1 MYPLRPARVHHR
13 ITVTITTQPDAAAL
27 IADLQRR
34 LDGYASSRTR
44 QWWEG
49 YLKGDAAF
57 RGVPTGKV
65 RDAVTAWHVAHR
77 LHGRAAADQLDLAL
91 ALLREPMS
99 EDKLAGIL
107 MLQEILLPA
116 GLLDCDAVDAFA
128 GLFDEG
134 HIADWN
140 VCDWLCVRVLGPL
153 VERYGASCARAIAD
167 WKDADNVWRCRAAA
181 VAFVN
186 LASRGDEVFD
196 GLVEL
201 LLDVCDAT
209 VRHPDRF
216 VQTGTAWALR
226 ELALAA
232 PEPVAAFLRE
242 HRARLSPEALA
253 SVVKKLDD
261 PLAAELLATA
271 G

>member
-1 MYPLRPARVHHR
+1 
-13 ITVTITTQPDAAAL
+13 VTISTQPAAPAL

-44 QWWEG
+44 EWWESYVQG
-49 YLKGDAAF
+49 EAAF
-57 RGVPTGKV
+57 RGVPMGKV
-65 RDAVTAWHVAHR
+65 RDAVTAWHVANR

-91 ALLREPMS
+91 ALVREPMS

-128 GLFDEG
+128 DLFDEG

-140 VCDWLCVRVLGPL
+140 VSDWFCVRVLGPL
-153 VERYGASCARAIAD
+153 VERYGPSCARAVAD
-167 WKDADNVWRCRAAA
+167 WKDAENVWRCRAAA

-186 LASRGDEVFD
+186 LASRGDEAVP
-196 GLVEL
+196 GLVDL
-201 LLDVCDAT
+201 LLDTCDAT
-209 VRHPDRF
+209 VRRPERF
-216 VQTGTAWALR
+216 IQTGTAWALR

-232 PEPVAAFLRE
+232 PDRVAAFLRT
-242 HRARLSPEALA
+242 HRARLSGEALRSA
-253 SVVKKLDD
+253 VKKLDG
-261 PLAAELLATA
+261 PVAAELLAPA
-271 G
+271 R